1 MPFRM
6 MKNIAV
12 VFLICLWYNANGQK
26 SDVKIYRLEELL
38 NANPDTIYSIS
49 LSKNKLS
56 QLPLELW
63 KFRNIKELYLDKN
76 HLKNLPDT
84 FDLFD
89 KLEYLNLDRND
100 LYFVPLAISRIKS
113 LKKLVI
119 TRNQINVISGN
130 LYYCSHLE
138 EMDFYDNPI
147 GSVEK
152 EIYQMQQLKKLD
164 IRGVMMSTKMH
175 DEIKNKLNWATILT
189 DPPCKCLD

>member
-1 MPFRM
+1 M

-12 VFLICLWYNANGQK
+12 VFLICLWFSAYGQK
-26 SDVKIYRLEELL
+26 SDVKVYRLEEIVS
-38 NANPDTIYSIS
+38 ANPDTIYAISIS
-49 LSKNKLS
+49 KSKLS
-56 QLPLELW
+56 QLPVELW
-63 KFRNIKELYLDKN
+63 KFKNIKELYLDKN

-100 LYFVPLAISRIKS
+100 FDYVPLAISRLKS

-130 LYYCSHLE
+130 LLYCSYLE

-175 DEIKNKLNWATILT
+175 DEVKNKLSWATVLT

>member
-1 MPFRM
+1 M

-12 VFLICLWYNANGQK
+12 VFLICLWFSANGQK
-26 SDVKIYRLEELL
+26 SDVKVYRLEEIVS
-38 NANPDTIYSIS
+38 ANPDTIYAIS

-56 QLPLELW
+56 QLPVQLW
-63 KFRNIKELYLDKN
+63 KFKSIKELYLDKN

-100 LYFVPLAISRIKS
+100 LDYVPLAISRLKS

-130 LYYCSHLE
+130 LLYCSYLE
-138 EMDFYDNPI
+138 ELDFYDNPI

-175 DEIKNKLNWATILT
+175 DEVKNKLSWVKVLT